1 VIAYAL
7 GLFSAVLVATSQ
19 VLLKIGATRHGGSA
33 FLRQYLNGYVLSGY
47 VLFFLVTVVNVY
59 VFSLVPLKM
68 ANIFVAVAYVGVL
81 FFSWLFLGEAV
92 HKDRLIGVVLIVTGI
107 GLYVL

>member
-1 VIAYAL
+1 VIAYSL

-19 VLLKIGATRHGGSA
+19 ILLKIGATRYGGGA

-68 ANIFVAVAYVGVL
+68 ANIFVAFAYVGVL
-81 FFSWLFLGEAV
+81 LFSWLLLGEV
-92 HKDRLIGVVLIVTGI
+92 INKDRLVGIVLIVVGV
-107 GLYVL
+107 GFYVL